1 MCDNMDF
8 VGYVGAEHLGESGR
22 NVMSVA
28 KFVKEDKKVYYLF
41 TITDIKTNGI
51 IAQGRLN
58 TEHLKL
64 FKKLV
69 NDANLEGLKI

>member
-1 MCDNMDF
+1 MDF
-8 VGYVGAEHLGESGR
+8 VGYIGAEHLGESGR
-22 NVMSVA
+22 NVMSIA
-28 KFVKEDKKVYYLF
+28 KFVKDNGSAYYLL
-41 TITDIKTNGI
+41 TVTDIKTNGI
-51 IAQGRLN
+51 IAQGRLT

>member
-1 MCDNMDF
+1 MDF
-8 VGYVGAEHLGESGR
+8 IGYVGAEHLGEDGR
-22 NVMSVA
+22 KVMSIA
-28 KFVKEDKKVYYLF
+28 KFVKEDKSVYYLF

-51 IAQGRLN
+51 IAQGRLT